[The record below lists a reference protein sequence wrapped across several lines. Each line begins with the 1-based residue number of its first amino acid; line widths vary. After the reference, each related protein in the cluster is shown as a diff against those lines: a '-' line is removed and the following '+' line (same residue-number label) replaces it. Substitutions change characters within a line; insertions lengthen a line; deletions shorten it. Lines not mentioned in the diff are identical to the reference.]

1 MEKIYF
7 NAWRDSFEFRTK
19 HGAGW
24 TTDEIKN
31 AYLAKTSNDPELLGR
46 FETLEEAQQAIR
58 DDFGNPMCLT
68 SEQRG
73 NIAWLLV
80 GQIVYISEDEYDAD
94 EDGEED
100 FSQEICIHEFFAEA
114 YPAIEAGFDYE
125 NCD

>member
-7 NAWRDSFEFRTK
+7 NAWRDGFEFRTK

-24 TTDEIKN
+24 TADEIKN
-31 AYLAKTSNDPELLGR
+31 TYLAKTSNDPELLGR
-46 FETLEEAQQAIR
+46 FETLAEAQRAIR
-58 DDFGNPMCLT
+58 DGFGNPMCST

-73 NIAWLLV
+73 NIGLLLV
-80 GQIVYISEDEYDAD
+80 GQIVYVSEDEYDAD

-114 YPAIEAGFDYE
+114 HPAAED
-125 NCD
+125 N